1 MLTKSLDFKLEELVA
16 RISASKTIAV
26 DVETSGLDWKH
37 NHIVGYV
44 FTFSP
49 KPSDSYYLPVR
60 HKGDKNIHG
69 TIGLDTATGWDGK
82 RNKYDA
88 AIINALNEPG
98 KMLFFHNGAFDLK
111 FLCRVG
117 YKLDANY
124 EDTILNAPLIDE
136 WQGSFSLESCCRI
149 AGVQAK
155 KGDEIRD
162 YIRRLFPEATAK
174 DYMGHFWRLSGDD
187 KMAHEYAKGDGTSTW
202 QLREWQMQQIR
213 EQDLEEVHAVESRL
227 LPVLV
232 GMTVFGIKVDVPRL
246 DELLHSTAHEV
257 ECLMADF
264 PSGFNVKSSEDVR
277 KWCEKHGNTDWPLT
291 PAKQKPSFPEEW
303 LLKHEAGQKIVAV
316 RKLETLRNTFL
327 LPLRDRHLWK
337 GRVHTSFNQ
346 LRGDEY
352 GTVTG
357 RLSSSDPNMQAA
369 SKRNKEIGGRHRSVF
384 AADDGKRW
392 MSTDYKQCEPVLLA
406 WYSRSEV
413 LLSGF
418 KANPPVDPHQAVANA
433 TGLSRDLGKR
443 INQTLITGGG
453 KGVLVA
459 KYGVD
464 PKRVDAIMADYFR
477 AMPEIKKLQKRAGH
491 VMKTRGYVISLL
503 GRRARLNDPNK
514 DYQAMNRL
522 LQGGNADV
530 IKLKMVQ
537 IDDYLRSEGY
547 PVRMLNNV
555 HDSIDFQF
563 DPDNRKHL
571 DECMRIMTDFSPGQ
585 PISLDVPLM
594 IDAGE
599 GSNWSE
605 ATYG

>member
-1 MLTKSLDFKLEELVA
+1 MLKKSDNYGFEEVLKRLEVQ
-16 RISASKTIAV
+16 KTIVV
-26 DVETSGLDWKH
+26 DVETSGLDWRH

-44 FTFSP
+44 FTFSD
-49 KPSDSYYLPVR
+49 KPADSFYLPVR
-60 HKGDKNIHG
+60 HRGDRNLFG
-69 TIGLDTATGWDGK
+69 TVGPDTATGWDGK
-82 RNKYDA
+82 RNKFDA
-88 AIINALNEPG
+88 AIIKALQGPG
-98 KMLFFHNGAFDLK
+98 KKLIFHNGSFDLK
-111 FLCRVG
+111 FMSRVG
-117 YKLDANY
+117 YQLDAQY
-124 EDTILNAPLIDE
+124 EDTVLNAPLIDE
-136 WQGSFSLESCCRI
+136 WQRGFSLETCCKI

-155 KGDEIRD
+155 KAETIKDHIRK
-162 YIRRLFPEATAK
+162 LFPEATDR
-174 DYMGHFWRLSGDD
+174 DYMGHFWRLPGDD
-187 KMAHEYAKGDGTSTW
+187 RLAHEYATGDGTSTW

-213 EQDLEEVHAVESRL
+213 DQDLEEVHAVESRL

-232 GMTVFGIKVDVPRL
+232 NMSTFGIKVNVERL
-246 DELLHSTAHEV
+246 EGLLHSTAHEI
-257 ECLMADF
+257 ETMLQEF
-264 PSGFNVKSSEDVR
+264 PSGFNVRSPDDVR
-277 KWCEKHGNTDWPLT
+277 KWCELHGNTDWPVT
-291 PAKQKPSFPEEW
+291 AKKGNPSFPEDW
-303 LLKHEAGQKIVAV
+303 LLKHEAGQKIVAI
-316 RKLETLRNTFL
+316 RKIETLRNTFL
-327 LPLRDRHLWK
+327 LPLKERHLWR
-337 GRVHTSFNQ
+337 GRVHTNYNQ

-384 AADDGKRW
+384 VADDGLRW

-406 WYSRSEV
+406 WYSRSKV
-413 LLSGF
+413 LLEGF
-418 KANPPVDPHQAVANA
+418 AANPPVDPHQAVANA

-464 PKRVDAIMADYFR
+464 PNRVETIMADYFR
-477 AMPEIKKLQKRAGH
+477 AMPEIKELQKKASKVLRH
-491 VMKTRGYVISLL
+491 RGYVISLL

-522 LQGGNADV
+522 LQCGNADV

-563 DPDNRKHL
+563 DPADRKHI
-571 DECMRIMTDFSPGQ
+571 DECTRIMTDFSRGQ
-585 PISLDVPLM
+585 PIELDIPLN

-599 GSNWSE
+599 GQDWAE